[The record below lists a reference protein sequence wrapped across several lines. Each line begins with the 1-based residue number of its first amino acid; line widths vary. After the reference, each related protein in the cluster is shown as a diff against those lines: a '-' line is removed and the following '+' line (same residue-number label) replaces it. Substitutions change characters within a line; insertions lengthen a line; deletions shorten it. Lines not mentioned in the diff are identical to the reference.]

1 MVARPFFKRN
11 RVLFFLH
18 SSHCIL
24 RKPAAGFAEQNGRIA
39 VKMAAGYIHDF
50 VRKFFGVGFM
60 LGSRC
65 GSLAVGAR
73 PVDAYIDGGRGD
85 GP

>member
-1 MVARPFFKRN
+1 MIPLVVHPSEAVQEGF
-11 RVLFFLH
+11 
-18 SSHCIL
+18 CIL

-39 VKMAAGYIHDF
+39 VKTAAGYIHDF

-65 GSLAVGAR
+65 GSLAVGAS
-73 PVDAYIDGGRGD
+73 PVDAYTDGGRGD

>member
-1 MVARPFFKRN
+1 MQIINAKTTQVAVN
-11 RVLFFLH
+11 
-18 SSHCIL
+18 CIL

-39 VKMAAGYIHDF
+39 VKTAAVIIQNLA
-50 VRKFFGVGFM
+50 RKFFGVGFM

-65 GSLAVGAR
+65 GSLAVGTS
-73 PVDAYIDGGRGD
+73 PVDAYTDGVRGD

>member
-1 MVARPFFKRN
+1 MQIINAKTTQVAVN
-11 RVLFFLH
+11 
-18 SSHCIL
+18 CIL

-39 VKMAAGYIHDF
+39 VKTAAWYIHDF

-65 GSLAVGAR
+65 GSLAVGAS
-73 PVDAYIDGGRGD
+73 PVDAYTDGGRGD